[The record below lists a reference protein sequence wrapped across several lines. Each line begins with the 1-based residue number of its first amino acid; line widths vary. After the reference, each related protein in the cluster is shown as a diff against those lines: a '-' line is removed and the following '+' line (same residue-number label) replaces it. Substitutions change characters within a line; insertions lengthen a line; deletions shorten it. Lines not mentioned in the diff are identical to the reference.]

1 MMKSQ
6 AIRGYFMHHRSIRL
20 WRDEVL
26 NTDEADRILAD
37 LSELMFRVS
46 SPMLRSLLM
55 ETADE
60 ITEMLNE
67 WSDEP
72 TELNEEEEENREAA

>member
-1 MMKSQ
+1 
-6 AIRGYFMHHRSIRL
+6 MHRRSIRL
-20 WRDEVL
+20 WQNEVL

-37 LSELMFRVS
+37 LSELMYRVS
-46 SPMLRSLLM
+46 SPILRSILL

-60 ITEMLNE
+60 ISEMLNE

-72 TELNEEEEENREAA
+72 TELNDENRQEAA

>member
-1 MMKSQ
+1 
-6 AIRGYFMHHRSIRL
+6 MHHRSLRF

-72 TELNEEEEENREAA
+72 TELNEEEEDRREAA